1 MLITFVVLYLIVSI
15 GIGLYAGSRVHNT
28 KDFAVAGRHLPL
40 PVVTA
45 TVFATWFGAET
56 VLGISATFVKDGLGG
71 VVADPFGSSLCLIFA
86 GLFFA
91 RKLYRMNLLTIGDYY
106 RQRYNRPVEVV
117 TTLCI
122 VASYLGWVS
131 AQIKALGLVF
141 NVVTAGMISQ
151 PAGMVLGAGIVLTYT
166 VLGGMLSVAVLDFIQ
181 MIVVMAG
188 MLFIGWVISGL
199 TGGVGA
205 VIEHAS
211 AAGKLSFFPQGGYE
225 VWIPFFGAWV
235 TMMLGSIPQ
244 QDVFQRITSAKDEN
258 TAVRGSVLGGSIYF
272 FFAFVP
278 MFLAYAATMVDPKV
292 FGALVETDSQL
303 VLPTL
308 ILQHTPVF
316 AQVIFFWCLAGR
328 HHELF
333 LGDAARALGVV
344 LRKYRPRLCAQPE
357 RPHTVAR
364 NAHHHRGLCRHRA
377 GVCAQQQI
385 DDIPDGR
392 ERLQDHSGGGL
403 RSPGL
408 RALLEAR
415 HHAGRLL
422 RHRRRPADL
431 DPVRN
436 TGAKRYLAG
445 AAGGPARGHR
455 RHAHRLAAAA
465 ARRPQSARTSR
476 PRPPCRRLHRT
487 RSGPGLASQQTALT
501 PGHQDTRT
509 PGHMD
514 RRASPTMT
522 TCELNLEV
530 QHPGF
535 RGR

>member
-91 RKLYRMNLLTIGDYY
+91 RRLYRMNLLTIGDYY

-244 QDVFQRITSAKDEN
+244 QDVFQRITSAKDEK

-278 MFLAYAATMVDPKV
+278 MFLAYAATMLDPAA
-292 FGALVETDSQL
+292 FGQLVATDSQL
-303 VLPTL
+303 VLPML
-308 ILQHTPVF
+308 ILRHTPVF
-316 AQVIFFWCLAGR
+316 AQVIFFGALLAAIMSCSSATLLAPSVAFSENIVRGFVPHMR
-328 HHELF
+328 DHTLLRVMRISIVVF
-333 LGDAARALGVV
+333 AAVV
-344 LRKYRPRLCAQPE
+344 LLFALNSTSTIFQMVESAYKITLVAAFVPLAFGLYWKRATTQGAYYAIGAGLLTWILFETLVRSDIWPAQLVGLFAAIAGMLIGSLLPQRVGHKVPE
-357 RPHTVAR
+357 HPAH
-364 NAHHHRGLCRHRA
+364 AHH
-377 GVCAQQQI
+377 
-385 DDIPDGR
+385 
-392 ERLQDHSGGGL
+392 
-403 RSPGL
+403 
-408 RALLEAR
+408 
-415 HHAGRLL
+415 
-422 RHRRRPADL
+422 
-431 DPVRN
+431 
-436 TGAKRYLAG
+436 
-445 AAGGPARGHR
+445 
-455 RHAHRLAAAA
+455 AAALTEHV
-465 ARRPQSARTSR
+465 P
-476 PRPPCRRLHRT
+476 
-487 RSGPGLASQQTALT
+487 GPGLHHNK
-501 PGHQDTRT
+501 PH
-509 PGHMD
+509 
-514 RRASPTMT
+514 
-522 TCELNLEV
+522 
-530 QHPGF
+530 
-535 RGR
+535 